1 MYSWIIIWIN
11 LVNIEYH
18 IHYPLETVH
27 SLQPREFLLHKLQG
41 STVILLRNISPHK
54 LCNGTRIVIKNIY
67 KNVIE
72 ATIITGNYK
81 NTDVFIPKI
90 WFSNE

>member
-1 MYSWIIIWIN
+1 MYN
-11 LVNIEYH
+11 V
-18 IHYPLETVH
+18 HYP
-27 SLQPREFLLHKLQG
+27 PGFPPHKLQG

-72 ATIITGNYK
+72 ATIITDNYK

-90 WFSNE
+90 